1 MSPEAVSLVPLH
13 ELHDGRF
20 QILRLVR
27 SPFQP
32 IWSDIRLKGIPNCNL
47 EPTAQRAV
55 AVTIEELNVEVLQKV
70 DHTVDAV
77 SVPDLVEQLV

>member
-1 MSPEAVSLVPLH
+1 MSAEAVSLVPFH

-27 SPFQP
+27 QSFQP
-32 IWSDIRLKGIPNCNL
+32 IWSDIRLKRITNCNL
-47 EPTAQRAV
+47 EPTVQPAV
-55 AVTIEELNVEVLQKV
+55 AVAIEKLNVEVLQKV
-70 DHTVDAV
+70 DHAADAV